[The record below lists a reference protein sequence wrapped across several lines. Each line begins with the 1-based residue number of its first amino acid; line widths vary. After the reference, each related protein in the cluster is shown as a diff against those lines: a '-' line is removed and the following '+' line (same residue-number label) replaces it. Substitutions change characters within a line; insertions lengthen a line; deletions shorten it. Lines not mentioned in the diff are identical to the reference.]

1 MHCRGTPKA
10 ERNSKF
16 GSGNA
21 NFLLDEVNCDGTES
35 TLEECTHP
43 PWKEHDCR
51 SHEVAGVTC
60 GADKSMLVCLI

>member
-21 NFLLDEVNCDGTES
+21 NFLLDEVSCDGTES
-35 TLEECTHP
+35 TLEECAHS
-43 PWKEHDCR
+43 KRRQKLDFQDQLLLN
-51 SHEVAGVTC
+51 
-60 GADKSMLVCLI
+60 AD